1 MAELSRPDVEPPT
14 GPAPD
19 DLVIE
24 DIVVGDGPE
33 ATDGSLVSAH
43 YVGVTHEGGEQFD
56 ASWDRGDPLEFRLG
70 VGMVIQGW
78 DEGIAG
84 MKVGGRRRLD
94 DPRAQGLRRARRG
107 RRHQARRD
115 PGLRRRPRRRAGDWG
130 ILRATGRFEPSG
142 ARRVPRR
149 LDAAAQR
156 EPGRQLAAVRSGGPR
171 TMSFM
176 QVEVWSDVVC
186 PWCYIG
192 KRRLE
197 SALEQ
202 FPHRDQVEVVWRSFQ
217 LDPSVPEGTTH
228 PTLPALAAKYGRSE
242 EEMRG
247 MQAHVEQV
255 AAGEGLEYHLADGVS
270 GNTLLAHE
278 LLHLAAEHG
287 KRNELKERL
296 LHAYFE
302 EGRPVFDVESL
313 VPFAVEVGL
322 DEAEVREA
330 LADRRYLAAV
340 REDGATAQALGATGV
355 PFFVVD
361 RKYGAAGAQPAELL
375 LQILERAWADA
386 HPLVTVPAA
395 EGCDD
400 GTCAV

>member
-1 MAELSRPDVEPPT
+1 M
-14 GPAPD
+14 
-19 DLVIE
+19 
-24 DIVVGDGPE
+24 
-33 ATDGSLVSAH
+33 SL
-43 YVGVTHEGGEQFD
+43 
-56 ASWDRGDPLEFRLG
+56 
-70 VGMVIQGW
+70 
-78 DEGIAG
+78 
-84 MKVGGRRRLD
+84 K
-94 DPRAQGLRRARRG
+94 
-107 RRHQARRD
+107 
-115 PGLRRRPRRRAGDWG
+115 
-130 ILRATGRFEPSG
+130 
-142 ARRVPRR
+142 
-149 LDAAAQR
+149 
-156 EPGRQLAAVRSGGPR
+156 
-171 TMSFM
+171 
-176 QVEVWSDVVC
+176 VEVWSDVVC

-197 SALEQ
+197 TALER

-217 LDPSVPEGTTH
+217 LDPSVPEGETH
-228 PTLPALAAKYGRSE
+228 PTLPALAAKYGRDV

-247 MQAHVEQV
+247 TMAHVESI
-255 AAGEGLEYHLADGVS
+255 AAGEGLDYHLADGIS

-287 KRNELKERL
+287 LRNELKERL

-302 EGRPVFDVESL
+302 EQRSVFDVDSL
-313 VPFAVEVGL
+313 VPLAVEVGL
-322 DEAEVREA
+322 DEAEVRAA

-386 HPLVTVPAA
+386 NPLITVPDA
-395 EGCDD
+395 EGCAD